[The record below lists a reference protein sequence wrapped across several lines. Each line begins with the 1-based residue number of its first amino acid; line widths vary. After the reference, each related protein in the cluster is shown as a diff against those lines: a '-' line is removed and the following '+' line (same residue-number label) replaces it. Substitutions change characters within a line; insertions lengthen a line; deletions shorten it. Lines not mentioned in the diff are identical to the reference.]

1 MTFSIKERDLL
12 VEKMRQFSVLYDN
25 RSAIKIIAGEA
36 WLEKSNK
43 SEMYPC

>member
-12 VEKMRQFSVLYDN
+12 VEKMRQFSVLCDN

-36 WLEKSNK
+36 
-43 SEMYPC
+43 

>member
-1 MTFSIKERDLL
+1 MTFSIKEPDLL
-12 VEKMRQFSVLYDN
+12 VEKMRQFSVLYAN
-25 RSAIKIIAGEA
+25 RSAVKIIAGEA